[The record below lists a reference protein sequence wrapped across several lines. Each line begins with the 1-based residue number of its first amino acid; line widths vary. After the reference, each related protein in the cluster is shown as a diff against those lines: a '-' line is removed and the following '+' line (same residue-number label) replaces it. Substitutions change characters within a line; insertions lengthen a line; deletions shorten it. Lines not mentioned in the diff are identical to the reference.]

1 MVFLGEKNSDGFGD
15 REKKIRWFGDR
26 EKKSGGLAAVRPLD
40 EKNLVVWQGDA
51 RHRRKFEDFDS

>member
-1 MVFLGEKNSDGFGD
+1 MVFLREKNSGG
-15 REKKIRWFGDR
+15 FGDR

-51 RHRRKFEDFDS
+51 RRRRKI